1 MEARAPLSVV
11 IPTLDAAATLP
22 ACIASLA
29 PEAVTGLVREVIV
42 SDGGSA
48 DRTVAIAEAAGARVA
63 VGEKGRGG
71 QLARG
76 AAAARGR
83 WLLFLHA
90 DTTLGAGWGDAA
102 RGLIS
107 GGENRVGVFTLAF
120 DDAGLL
126 PAIVAKG
133 AMLRTRMFS
142 SPYGDQGLLI
152 SRAAYEAVGGYR
164 PMPLFEDVDLID
176 RLLVANGRRALVVMR
191 AKAVTSA
198 CRYRRDG
205 YFRRVIRNARCLAMY
220 RAGVA
225 PETIVQYYR

>member
-1 MEARAPLSVV
+1 
-11 IPTLDAAATLP
+11 
-22 ACIASLA
+22 
-29 PEAVTGLVREVIV
+29 
-42 SDGGSA
+42 
-48 DRTVAIAEAAGARVA
+48 
-63 VGEKGRGG
+63 
-71 QLARG
+71 
-76 AAAARGR
+76 
-83 WLLFLHA
+83 
-90 DTTLGAGWGDAA
+90 
-102 RGLIS
+102 
-107 GGENRVGVFTLAF
+107 
-120 DDAGLL
+120 
-126 PAIVAKG
+126 
-133 AMLRTRMFS
+133 MLRTRMFS